1 MIEDVLAEAQTKMAK
16 ATEALK
22 RELASIRTGRAN
34 PSLVDHIR
42 VDFYG
47 VPTPL
52 NQVASISTPEARL
65 LVIQPWDKQALPNVE
80 KAILKS
86 DLGLSPS
93 NDGRI
98 IRLPI
103 PPLTDERRRDLTK
116 LVHKR
121 VEEGRVAVRNVRRDA
136 LDKMRKMEKDKEI
149 TEDDLKDSTEQL
161 QKLTDKF
168 IVDVEALGKEKEEE
182 LLEV

>member
-1 MIEDVLAEAQTKMAK
+1 MIEDVLADAQTKMAK
-16 ATEALK
+16 ATEVLK

-34 PSLVDHIR
+34 PGLVEHVR
-42 VDFYG
+42 VDYYG

-52 NQVASISTPEARL
+52 NQVASVSAPEARL
-65 LVIQPWDKQALPNVE
+65 LVIQPWDKQMLSTVE

-86 DLGLSPS
+86 DLGLMPA

-136 LDKMRKMEKDKEI
+136 LDKMRKMQKDKEI
-149 TEDDLKDSTEQL
+149 TEDDLKEATDQL
-161 QKLTDKF
+161 QKLTDKS
-168 IVDVEALGKEKEEE
+168 IADVETVGKEKEEE
-182 LLEV
+182 LLEA